1 LKIKGLTSGSV
12 VIKAPDTGAEDVEYD
27 IANDFATPTSVSAVD
42 TRVNA
47 VGGRKNLIINGTMQ
61 VAQRGTSNSGTNV
74 YATDR
79 FKLSENT
86 GGGCTVSQQ
95 SDGPHTTSGHL
106 KYYTQVNVDTIDATL
121 SGTEYTAL
129 SYKVEGYDFD
139 RVNYGSVD
147 AETMTLSFWH
157 GHSEAGTYS
166 ISLRN
171 ASGGSNRN
179 YVFDYTQTAG
189 DVWERTSITI
199 PGDVAG
205 SWITGNLAA
214 FSIMMTL
221 ANGTTYQTSTLNSWF
236 TGTYYHSS
244 TNAINMM
251 ATLNAKFRVTG
262 VQLELGSVA
271 TEFEHRSYGEELAL
285 CQRYYEI
292 SGHMEGGAI
301 SSTVAYGRW
310 VYKVEKRVAATV
322 IKLTSSVYA
331 EMPHRVGSTSAGG
344 TWSTHGATTTKDSG
358 VRVDGYAGFIAGQYL
373 WINHSIFA
381 FDAEL

>member
-1 LKIKGLTSGSV
+1 MPYIGKTPSPVPIDASDIPDDSITAAKIV
-12 VIKAPDTGAEDVEYD
+12 DGAIVAAD
-27 IANDFATPTSVSAVD
+27 IADATI
-42 TRVNA
+42 VNLKS
-47 VGGRKNLIINGTMQ
+47 GRKNLIINGTMQ

-79 FKLSENT
+79 FKLTENT

-214 FSIMMTL
+214 FSITMTL

-262 VQLELGSVA
+262 VQLE
-271 TEFEHRSYGEELAL
+271 
-285 CQRYYEI
+285 
-292 SGHMEGGAI
+292 
-301 SSTVAYGRW
+301 TVA
-310 VYKVEKRVAATV
+310 V
-322 IKLTSSVYA
+322 IA
-331 EMPHRVGSTSAGG
+331 EPSRFVT
-344 TWSTHGATTTKDSG
+344 
-358 VRVDGYAGFIAGQYL
+358 L
-373 WINHSIFA
+373 
-381 FDAEL
+381 